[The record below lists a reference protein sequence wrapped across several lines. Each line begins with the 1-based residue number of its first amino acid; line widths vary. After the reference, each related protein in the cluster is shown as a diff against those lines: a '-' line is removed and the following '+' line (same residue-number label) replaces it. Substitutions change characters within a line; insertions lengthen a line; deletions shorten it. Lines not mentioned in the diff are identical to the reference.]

1 MDEGG
6 LLCWGTLRYTKQGSE
21 MGIYFIRGP
30 TFGDHGWALKWAS
43 ISLEAPLLGTMDG
56 HFFLGAFFLEE
67 FL

>member
-1 MDEGG
+1 M
-6 LLCWGTLRYTKQGSE
+6 GSE